1 MEKEWFS
8 VAEMEK
14 ETNIPHQTI
23 RRYIKA
29 HGHHLSLKKQHKSFF
44 INHSSIDV
52 VLKIRKMYSEGKTSE
67 SVDEILAN
75 SNVPMTIEMEKD
87 DEQVSIHVPNMLKEL
102 NNNIVAM
109 NEKMAKQEKFNNELL
124 EQVRKQQKYIDERLS
139 KRDEALIKA
148 MNEMM
153 ETKKQIAAAEQEES
167 KKKWWR
173 LWRK

>member
-1 MEKEWFS
+1 MEKEWFT

-23 RRYIKA
+23 RRYIKV
-29 HGHHLSLKKQHKSFF
+29 HGHHLHLKKQHKSFF
-44 INHSSIDV
+44 INYSSIDV
-52 VLKIRKMYSEGKTSE
+52 ILKIRKMYSDGKTSE

-75 SNVPMTIEMEKD
+75 SNIPMTIDLEKD
-87 DEQVSIHVPNMLKEL
+87 NEQVSIHVPNMLQEL

-109 NEKMAKQEKFNNELL
+109 NHKMVKQEEFNAELL

-148 MNEMM
+148 MNEVMD
-153 ETKKQIAAAEQEES
+153 TKRQLAATEQN
-167 KKKWWR
+167 KKKWWQFW
-173 LWRK
+173 LK

>member
-1 MEKEWFS
+1 MEKEWFT

-29 HGHHLSLKKQHKSFF
+29 HGHHLHLKKQHKSYF
-44 INHSSIDV
+44 INSSSIEV
-52 VLKIRKMYSEGKTSE
+52 ILKIRKMYSDGKTSE
-67 SVDEILAN
+67 SVDEVLAN
-75 SNVPMTIEMEKD
+75 SNIPMTIDLEKD
-87 DEQVSIHVPNMLKEL
+87 NEQVSIHVPKMLQEL

-109 NEKMAKQEKFNNELL
+109 NEKMVKQEEFNAELL

-148 MNEMM
+148 MNEVM
-153 ETKKQIAAAEQEES
+153 ETKRQLAATEQN
-167 KKKWWR
+167 KKKWWKFWLR
-173 LWRK
+173 